1 MLYGLKQARH
11 KWNIEFDSKMTKH
24 DFTQLVS
31 NLCIYICYDH
41 KGVAIIT
48 VWVDNLLLF
57 TLSDKAMEAMV
68 DNVKSEWQMTDL
80 REPSKIVSIKIAI
93 NNHTVTIS

>member
-31 NLCIYICYDH
+31 NLCIYICYDY

-80 REPSKIVSIKIAI
+80 RELSKIVSIKIAI